1 MNYAMP
7 RPMRMAALRLSAV
20 VLMACAMSLVS
31 TASSAQAEELVATA
45 MQLHAG
51 EGQVFVDLSLN
62 GTPEFTVE
70 QRESPRRVVVT
81 LPGVA
86 PSGGLLEAPSVMG
99 ATGSL
104 VAKALVLDVQQ
115 KLGGPGTLLAIYLR
129 EAAEFSAEYTEAG
142 ALRIALWPEG
152 TEPVKPQPASP
163 VLVDTPVAME
173 EPATSPVTAPTLA
186 VINGAGTSVDDA
198 GQTHIALR
206 STGPI
211 QYEVSRPSDT
221 VFELALA
228 AVELGEAVDLSLPQG
243 TAANVRALSMEP
255 AAGPLP
261 GATLTVVCRSAADC
275 QVVPSADGRNLEV
288 VVPAFNPAVG
298 EIPLDLASPEVDDL
312 VQVVMTEPT
321 DPAPGESAE
330 SLGQGEAVIIVAGQE
345 RSASVLSPPG
355 LAGWEPIGSGGT
367 VVAQGG
373 GLQTIPGPRRPD
385 SAGGSAAPALP
396 VGAAPGIGT
405 IPIYLREG
413 AISLDIP
420 SSPVQTALTAIA
432 HYADV
437 DIVIDDGVT
446 GDVSVT
452 MSDVTAEEAIDI
464 ICSIKGLVW
473 YKRGSTYIIA
483 VKPQTG
489 GPLPGGDGIVM
500 SYSPQFTDQD
510 SLGKYEQLLQTL
522 HPRVL
527 VQLYQQAGVIVVA
540 GDSQDVQAAIDTLRQ
555 ADTLTSPDGPISE
568 GQVTQPYTMNSGDP
582 QQLASFLLEVYP
594 SGLTVHPRPNSQ
606 QIVLKGARAVVN
618 SALELLGELERQ
630 GGRIVS
636 DTYRPTRLGVNVVSA
651 AVNEVFPAVAT
662 RVEDQTLIVT
672 GTATDVE
679 AAITHAK
686 AVDFSLVSGADAVA
700 EYVAKSSHVDGLA
713 KVAEQAFA
721 GTPVR
726 VRRVPD
732 TKTIMVM
739 GPEEDVAQAMTK
751 LAEWDLADDAQSV
764 TRTVAIQYEDAGY
777 LAEMIEGL
785 DLHPALRLATSG
797 AMLQVTGPSIV
808 VAEAMD
814 IIAQTDVPESIGIGG
829 QKIVTKRRVL
839 SYVDTA
845 TAKSALEDIFTH
857 EMMQSSSTP
866 APGVATGA
874 AAAPAA
880 EGVFSQFG
888 GGLFSD
894 GPATVPG
901 TEPPAAPVTAP
912 TDTAGPST
920 NLPPSGEGVPPAVPV
935 GPVATSGP
943 TGGALVVTEE
953 ESTHSLILTGPEWA
967 VDRAMALLEQID
979 VPPHQVVIEAIIA
992 DVNRSYLKEKGIRWD
1007 FNSTV
1012 VGEGATGDDFGGIG
1026 FGTFGRQNFSFDA
1039 DLFLGEE
1046 SGKSKLL
1053 ANPSLRAVD
1062 GAEGRIQIGDE
1073 LRFQV
1078 LQPTSMGGQPVYT
1091 VETVDVGII
1100 LEFTPTI
1107 TEDGRVRLELRAES
1121 SSVSGYTAGFPN
1133 IRKREARTELI
1144 IQNGET
1150 IVIGGL
1156 VSEDEIETLR
1166 EVPLLSEIP
1175 ILGQLFR
1182 HRSVER
1188 RPQELVFFITPR
1200 ILYAADGTLNT
1211 DEQRLSSG
1219 KDTEPMGWVQELP
1232 EGLADRIIDTTAGT
1246 PVVVAPGA
1254 ETATAPEPAPAPARI
1269 EEAPV
1274 DAANPDEIPTVGA
1287 VARRHGR

>member
-1 MNYAMP
+1 
-7 RPMRMAALRLSAV
+7 MAALRLSAV

-51 EGQVFVDLSLN
+51 EGQVFVDLSVN

-163 VLVDTPVAME
+163 VLVDTPVATE

-221 VFELALA
+221 VFELVLA

-255 AAGPLP
+255 TAGPLS

-275 QVVPSADGRNLEV
+275 QVVSSADGRNLEV

-298 EIPLDLASPEVDDL
+298 EIAGPRQPRVDDL

-321 DPAPGESAE
+321 DPTPGESAE
-330 SLGQGEAVIIVAGQE
+330 SLGQGEAVIMWQG
-345 RSASVLSPPG
+345 RSGRHPFSPPG

-540 GDSQDVQAAIDTLRQ
+540 GDSQDVRPPSTPAAGGHPDQ
-555 ADTLTSPDGPISE
+555 PDGPISE
-568 GQVTQPYTMNSGDP
+568 GQVTQP
-582 QQLASFLLEVYP
+582 
-594 SGLTVHPRPNSQ
+594 
-606 QIVLKGARAVVN
+606 
-618 SALELLGELERQ
+618 
-630 GGRIVS
+630 
-636 DTYRPTRLGVNVVSA
+636 
-651 AVNEVFPAVAT
+651 
-662 RVEDQTLIVT
+662 
-672 GTATDVE
+672 
-679 AAITHAK
+679 
-686 AVDFSLVSGADAVA
+686 
-700 EYVAKSSHVDGLA
+700 
-713 KVAEQAFA
+713 
-721 GTPVR
+721 
-726 VRRVPD
+726 
-732 TKTIMVM
+732 
-739 GPEEDVAQAMTK
+739 
-751 LAEWDLADDAQSV
+751 
-764 TRTVAIQYEDAGY
+764 
-777 LAEMIEGL
+777 
-785 DLHPALRLATSG
+785 LR
-797 AMLQVTGPSIV
+797 
-808 VAEAMD
+808 
-814 IIAQTDVPESIGIGG
+814 
-829 QKIVTKRRVL
+829 
-839 SYVDTA
+839 
-845 TAKSALEDIFTH
+845 
-857 EMMQSSSTP
+857 
-866 APGVATGA
+866 
-874 AAAPAA
+874 
-880 EGVFSQFG
+880 
-888 GGLFSD
+888 
-894 GPATVPG
+894 
-901 TEPPAAPVTAP
+901 
-912 TDTAGPST
+912 
-920 NLPPSGEGVPPAVPV
+920 
-935 GPVATSGP
+935 
-943 TGGALVVTEE
+943 
-953 ESTHSLILTGPEWA
+953 
-967 VDRAMALLEQID
+967 
-979 VPPHQVVIEAIIA
+979 
-992 DVNRSYLKEKGIRWD
+992 
-1007 FNSTV
+1007 
-1012 VGEGATGDDFGGIG
+1012 
-1026 FGTFGRQNFSFDA
+1026 
-1039 DLFLGEE
+1039 
-1046 SGKSKLL
+1046 
-1053 ANPSLRAVD
+1053 
-1062 GAEGRIQIGDE
+1062 
-1073 LRFQV
+1073 
-1078 LQPTSMGGQPVYT
+1078 
-1091 VETVDVGII
+1091 
-1100 LEFTPTI
+1100 
-1107 TEDGRVRLELRAES
+1107 
-1121 SSVSGYTAGFPN
+1121 
-1133 IRKREARTELI
+1133 
-1144 IQNGET
+1144 
-1150 IVIGGL
+1150 
-1156 VSEDEIETLR
+1156 
-1166 EVPLLSEIP
+1166 
-1175 ILGQLFR
+1175 
-1182 HRSVER
+1182 
-1188 RPQELVFFITPR
+1188 
-1200 ILYAADGTLNT
+1200 
-1211 DEQRLSSG
+1211 
-1219 KDTEPMGWVQELP
+1219 
-1232 EGLADRIIDTTAGT
+1232 
-1246 PVVVAPGA
+1246 
-1254 ETATAPEPAPAPARI
+1254 
-1269 EEAPV
+1269 
-1274 DAANPDEIPTVGA
+1274 
-1287 VARRHGR
+1287 